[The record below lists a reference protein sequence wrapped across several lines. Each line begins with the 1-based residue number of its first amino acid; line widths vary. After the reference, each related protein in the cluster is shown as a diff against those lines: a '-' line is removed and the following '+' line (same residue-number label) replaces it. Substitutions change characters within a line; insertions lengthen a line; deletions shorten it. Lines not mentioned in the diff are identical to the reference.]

1 MRCKEEAIGGL
12 LLVASIATTGVYES
26 ALVRS
31 VRSFEEGRAVAIA
44 LPQPRV
50 SSRTEDHLVVF
61 SGLITTA
68 VSTDGTTA
76 GQEHKRPKS
85 DRVPLRGQSPVVL
98 DGTFGIAAK
107 GVRLYRHVEMLQ
119 WVETSHTSMS
129 SAPEDEDQRFDDDR
143 ERTYMYDM
151 RWSEERIDSMAFHD
165 PSYANPPPEA
175 WTYTSL
181 VVTAADLVV
190 GEYGLPEELVDQ
202 IARRDVVHLDTASR
216 RVMANVLEQRKG
228 TGWQRASALTNVSVT
243 DDCFYFQ
250 SEEPVLGDQRV
261 HFDVTPN
268 YPVTVCAKQKGREL
282 VPFTSSTGE
291 ALFLLKD
298 GIMTAHELFDK
309 ATHAEV
315 SKNRFFR
322 LFAGV
327 LGFIG
332 FLVLRSPLIERYG
345 SLLAG
350 IPQHLLA
357 SSLSAALTFSVVG
370 ATWSLYSP
378 LWALLLWLGGCTP
391 LVGLFLVFRST
402 QPLKA
407 Q

>member
-44 LPQPRV
+44 LPQPHV
-50 SSRTEDHLVVF
+50 SSRTEDHLIVL

-68 VSTDGTTA
+68 VSKDGTTA
-76 GQEHKRPKS
+76 GQDAKRPTS
-85 DRVPLRGQSPVVL
+85 DRVPLRGQSPFVL
-98 DGTFGIAAK
+98 DVTFGIAAK

-151 RWSEERIDSMAFHD
+151 RWSEERIDSMAFND

-181 VVTAADLVV
+181 VVTATDLVV
-190 GEYGLPEELVDQ
+190 GEYVLPEELVDQ

-228 TGWQRASALTNVSVT
+228 TGWERASALTNVSVT

-250 SEEPVLGDQRV
+250 SEGPVLGDQRV

-268 YPVTVCAKQKGREL
+268 FPVTVCAKQKGREL
-282 VPFTSSTGE
+282 VPFTTSTGE

-315 SKNRFFR
+315 RRDGACNNKRRRYIPSH
-322 LFAGV
+322 L
-327 LGFIG
+327 LC
-332 FLVLRSPLIERYG
+332 LVL
-345 SLLAG
+345 LA
-350 IPQHLLA
+350 H
-357 SSLSAALTFSVVG
+357 
-370 ATWSLYSP
+370 
-378 LWALLLWLGGCTP
+378 
-391 LVGLFLVFRST
+391 R
-402 QPLKA
+402 
-407 Q
+407 